1 MTASIMSSPLATPV
15 PDAALDE
22 LVHRLAPVM
31 PEPEIL
37 VNWPVMKQILAM
49 KAAQGAVIVAH
60 NYQVPLITA
69 GVADFVGDSLA
80 MASYASTSKAPTIVV
95 CGVHFMAETV
105 KLLCPEKRVL
115 LPNLNARCSLAD
127 SITAHYVR
135 ALRTAYPDLPVV
147 AYVNTSAAVKAEADI
162 CCTSANAVDV
172 AHHLAVPRIIMVPD
186 RHLAGYV
193 ARKTGIEVV
202 SSGGEC
208 EVHAKFSGIEISE
221 FRRDLHATVLAH
233 PECSEDVQRRAD
245 FVGSTSAMIQYL
257 REWRPRQ
264 VLLLTECSMADNIS
278 IELPDIEFLRPCN
291 LCSYMKSITIFG
303 IARSLKDGSYDIQIA
318 PEIAVR
324 ARRAVRRMLDV

>member
-1 MTASIMSSPLATPV
+1 MRSPVATPL
-15 PDAALDE
+15 PDAALDA
-22 LVHRLAPVM
+22 LIHRLAPVM

-37 VNWPVMKQILAM
+37 ANWPVLVQILSM
-49 KAAQGAVIVAH
+49 KAEQDAEIVAH

-80 MASYASTSKAPTIVV
+80 MARFAATSRASTIVV

-105 KLLCPEKRVL
+105 KLLCPDKRVL

-127 SITAHYVR
+127 SINADYVR
-135 ALRTAYPDLPVV
+135 ALRIAYPDLPVV
-147 AYVNTSAAVKAEADI
+147 AYVNTSAEVKAESDI
-162 CCTSANAVDV
+162 CCTSANAVEV
-172 AHHLAVPRIIMVPD
+172 ARRLGVPRIIMVPD

-202 SSGGEC
+202 NSGGEC
-208 EVHAKFSGIEISE
+208 EVHAKFSGAQIAE
-221 FRRDLHATVLAH
+221 FRRERHATVLAH
-233 PECSEDVQRRAD
+233 PECSEDVQQRAD

-257 REWRPRQ
+257 RKRRPRQ

-278 IELPDIEFLRPCN
+278 IDLPDIEFLRPCN
-291 LCSYMKSITIFG
+291 LCSYMKSITPFG
-303 IARSLKDGSYDIQIA
+303 VARSLQDGCNQIEIA
-318 PEIAVR
+318 PEIAGR